1 MKRFISVFVIALL
14 SIALLACG
22 KKEFAQDG
30 TFRAFELGDNYDT
43 PMITWADVVVK
54 DGKVESITLDALQ
67 GTVTEGSFAWNAK
80 SKKELGYAYRMHE
93 QYDLSEANY
102 IKYLKDKNKL
112 EWFEQAKLIED
123 HFLANIGKDLAIDGV
138 TGVTIADGGYST
150 VVEKALE
157 NARNNKFVDFE
168 VSVNYGSP
176 QVVWAEVTTKN
187 GKVSS
192 VFIDTIQ
199 SSELVWNAKSK
210 KELGYAYRMHE
221 QYDLSEADYI
231 KYLKDNNK
239 LEWFEQAN
247 LIEKAYKDNKNAS
260 LDGLTNVTIT
270 TSSYKAVV
278 EGAFAF
284 IK

>member
-1 MKRFISVFVIALL
+1 MKRFMSVFVIALL
-14 SIALLACG
+14 SVALLACG

-30 TFRAFELGDNYDT
+30 TFRAFELGDNYGT

-67 GTVTEGSFAWNAK
+67 ATVTEGSFAWNAK
-80 SKKELGYAYRMHE
+80 SKKELGYAYRMHQ
-93 QYDLSEANY
+93 QYDLSE
-102 IKYLKDKNKL
+102 
-112 EWFEQAKLIED
+112 E
-123 HFLANIGKDLAIDGV
+123 
-138 TGVTIADGGYST
+138 
-150 VVEKALE
+150 
-157 NARNNKFVDFE
+157 
-168 VSVNYGSP
+168 
-176 QVVWAEVTTKN
+176 
-187 GKVSS
+187 
-192 VFIDTIQ
+192 
-199 SSELVWNAKSK
+199 
-210 KELGYAYRMHE
+210 
-221 QYDLSEADYI
+221 DYI